1 MALLCFI
8 ALFGTQALGGVR
20 GYVSDCGG
28 ATEWTVLDPCST
40 NGGEVPPHE
49 QVREDVQI
57 RLLPPLLA
65 PELVPVLMTVLG
77 DVFCD
82 VVSSRAPALDAVGE
96 MGAGPPPGVVV
107 ARTVVFL
114 I

>member
-1 MALLCFI
+1 LLCFI
-8 ALFGTQALGGVR
+8 ALLGTQALGGVR
-20 GYVSDCGG
+20 GYISDCGG

-40 NGGEVPPHE
+40 SGEDAPPHE

-57 RLLPPLLA
+57 RLLPMLMA
-65 PELVPVLMTVLG
+65 PELVPVLMAVLG
-77 DVFCD
+77 DELDDLVF
-82 VVSSRAPALDAVGE
+82 SRAPALDAVGE
-96 MGAGPPPGVVV
+96 VEAGPPPGVVV